1 MLLLRVMLLVL
12 DLYLAKIKRFL
23 MRESSLFKKALRV
36 LGLCRVGSIDVGIN
50 ILGKRIDEVWSIFLL
65 FKDAPSISLNK
76 GPSWL
81 PKSMVHRLFCLIL
94 TSELLRVASLCR
106 VRYGI
111 CDIHLSENTLELGVY
126 YICLIHRQL

>member
-50 ILGKRIDEVWSIFLL
+50 ILGMRIDEVRSIFLL

-76 GPSWL
+76 VPAGCARPWF
-81 PKSMVHRLFCLIL
+81 K
-94 TSELLRVASLCR
+94 
-106 VRYGI
+106 
-111 CDIHLSENTLELGVY
+111 Y
-126 YICLIHRQL
+126 YFV